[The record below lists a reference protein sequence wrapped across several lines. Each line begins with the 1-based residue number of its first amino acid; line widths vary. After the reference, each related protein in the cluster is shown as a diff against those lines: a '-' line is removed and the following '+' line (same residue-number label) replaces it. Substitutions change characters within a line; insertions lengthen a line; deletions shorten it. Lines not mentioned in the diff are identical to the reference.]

1 MTPYILY
8 NHGNY
13 RFIFNQTRE
22 NIHTFPPRD
31 LDRASERERERAK
44 LISST
49 RPPTLLYHIAQQRRT
64 LTFATYASRVH
75 VRFLIDKR
83 RPRDD
88 DDEGDKGERE
98 REIKVRRLA
107 AKSKS
112 FLARAVAAAAR
123 RRRRA
128 SAR

>member
-1 MTPYILY
+1 MEIIDLFSIRPARIYI
-8 NHGNY
+8 HS
-13 RFIFNQTRE
+13 E
-22 NIHTFPPRD
+22 FPPRD
-31 LDRASERERERAK
+31 LDRASERERAK